1 MTDQLYSTMAD
12 TSGVVQSVDQGD
24 PNEILRIRA
33 RKLSVP
39 LTDLSESEEGIEVLE
54 FLLSR
59 ERYAVEMKY
68 IREVAILKE
77 ITRLPGTPSFILGII
92 SLRGAVLSLVDL
104 RVILGLPSRGLTDLN
119 RIIVLSD
126 DNMTFGILADSI
138 VMTHS
143 VQLTAMNRPPL
154 TVSGKGASFLAGVLP
169 GPLMVIDALALLHDP
184 RMVVGD
190 E

>member
-1 MTDQLYSTMAD
+1 MTEQSNLILDIASGGLHHDDPEDQTEL
-12 TSGVVQSVDQGD
+12 
-24 PNEILRIRA
+24 LRNRA
-33 RKLSVP
+33 RELSVP
-39 LTDLSESEEGIEVLE
+39 LVDTSEEEEGIEVLE

-126 DNMTFGILADSI
+126 EMMTFGILADSI

-143 VQLTAMNRPPL
+143 VQMNGMNRPPL
-154 TVSGKGASFLAGVLP
+154 TVSGMGASFLAGVLP
-169 GPLMVIDALALLHDP
+169 GPLMVIDALTLLHDP